1 MLSDNQ
7 RRILNYVKGRKK
19 AVLSYE
25 LEDAF
30 PEDYEI
36 LDTLEELRASGMVE
50 FTGTE
55 VGGFGR
61 YLLTKDGEKNLRI

>member
-1 MLSDNQ
+1 MRD
-7 RRILNYVKGRKK
+7 K

-30 PEDYEI
+30 PDDYEI

-61 YLLTKDGEKNLRI
+61 YLLTREGKRLIR